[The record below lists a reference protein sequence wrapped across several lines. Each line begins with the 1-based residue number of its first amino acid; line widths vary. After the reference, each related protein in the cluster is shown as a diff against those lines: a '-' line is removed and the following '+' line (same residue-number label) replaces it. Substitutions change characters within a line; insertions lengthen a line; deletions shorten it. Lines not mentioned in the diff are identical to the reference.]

1 MTQKIKET
9 DALGRITRFIY
20 NERGDLTAVILPDE
34 TRTEYEYN
42 PSGVVTAFTSSAGDS
57 WQYQYDRQGLLRQVT
72 YPSGQTMS
80 FRYGKKGEVLR
91 KIIAEDQ
98 VWRYHYDHHGCLS
111 TIIDPKGNSTAVTL
125 DVLGRLFSHQTPS
138 GSSPVTHTVTRMPV
152 RRAASQKWS
161 CRMVWSRPL
170 PMTARSVLPR

>member
-1 MTQKIKET
+1 
-9 DALGRITRFIY
+9 
-20 NERGDLTAVILPDE
+20 
-34 TRTEYEYN
+34 
-42 PSGVVTAFTSSAGDS
+42 
-57 WQYQYDRQGLLRQVT
+57 
-72 YPSGQTMS
+72 MS

-125 DVLGRLFSHQTPS
+125 DVLGRLFSHQNALGELTRYTHSDAHASPA
-138 GSSPVTHTVTRMPV
+138 GSVT
-152 RRAASQKWS
+152 KWS